1 MASSIRKAQAPLSC
15 QLCDNPTVIK
25 WKCKECMLLMC
36 DNCKERVHP
45 KFKSSETHT
54 IISIK
59 EVGKEKNDVL
69 SQFGSLQVS
78 QKVIS
83 SVLSTY
89 TTHLPSIG
97 KMQYSSDDTIYL
109 SCCRGDVCEFLNVR
123 LLKKSMKVLKR
134 RLDIECTDFDL
145 NSKNE
150 IHFEPLRGS
159 GVHVTSLIG
168 VKKII
173 LDPSP
178 MLVMA
183 IHINRTDGLILGL
196 REQGPPF
203 PVTQFCT
210 RQIVVFGEN
219 NQRALTI
226 EHDQSGKKIFSYIWR
241 LKTDSDNNIYAIDQ
255 FENYDGRLVALEI
268 TGEVKFIYEG
278 HSSVKTPQ
286 TPFNP
291 MGIVITGTNNIIVS
305 DSNNNYLHALNKQGN
320 LIGLQKV
327 ADLGIERPYS
337 LCFDSE
343 GFLLVGCSVKEGS
356 GAKIHVAT
364 TTL

>member
-1 MASSIRKAQAPLSC
+1 
-15 QLCDNPTVIK
+15 
-25 WKCKECMLLMC
+25 
-36 DNCKERVHP
+36 
-45 KFKSSETHT
+45 
-54 IISIK
+54 
-59 EVGKEKNDVL
+59 
-69 SQFGSLQVS
+69 
-78 QKVIS
+78 
-83 SVLSTY
+83 
-89 TTHLPSIG
+89 
-97 KMQYSSDDTIYL
+97 MQYSSDDTIYL
-109 SCCRGDVCEFLNVR
+109 SCSRGDVHEFLNVR
-123 LLKKSMKVLKR
+123 LFKISMKVLK

-150 IHFEPLRGS
+150 IHFEPFRGS
-159 GVHVTSLIG
+159 GVHVTPLIG

-203 PVTQFCT
+203 PVTQFST
-210 RQIVVFGEN
+210 RQIVVFGKN

-226 EHDQSGKKIFSYIWR
+226 EYDQS
-241 LKTDSDNNIYAIDQ
+241 DQ

-268 TGEVKFIYEG
+268 SGKVKFIYEG
-278 HSSVKTPQ
+278 HSSVDTPQ

-337 LCFDSE
+337 LCVDSE
-343 GFLLVGCSVKEGS
+343 GFLLVGCFVKVGR